1 MQRWNEI
8 ASRQWGVVRRDQL
21 GLSDDMIWRLIKDQ
35 ALIEVLPCVYRV
47 AGTAQTWHQALM
59 TACLWG
65 GDAAVASHRSAAALW
80 SLDGFPEGPLEITT
94 SKQKHFP
101 GGFRVHRA
109 VVDPAFTTRRAGVP
123 VTNAFR
129 TLRDVVAIID
139 EHRANQV
146 VDEALRKGLVSMESL
161 RRFVNRE
168 KKSGRRGVGV
178 LRRLVE
184 QREAGY
190 QPSASELQ
198 ASVRRLLDAA
208 GIVVVEEYV
217 VTDAAGN
224 FIARADFRLFGEWV
238 LVEVE
243 GRANHS
249 SKLDWQHDL
258 DRRNALTAEGW
269 AVIHATADG
278 VRNRP
283 EEFLAEVDRTRAS
296 QARLRESRA
305 GSSA

>member
-1 MQRWNEI
+1 VERWSEI
-8 ASRQWGVVRRDQL
+8 AARQWGVVRRDQL
-21 GLSDDMIWRLIKDQ
+21 GLSNDTIWRLIKDQ

-47 AGTAQTWHQALM
+47 AGTAPTWHQALM
-59 TACLWG
+59 AACLWG

-109 VVDPAFTTRRAGVP
+109 VVDPPFTTRRAGVP

-129 TLRDVVAIID
+129 TLRDVVAVID
-139 EHRANQV
+139 EQRANQV
-146 VDEALRKGLVSMESL
+146 VEALRKGLVSMESL

-184 QREAGY
+184 QREPGY

-198 ASVRRLLDAA
+198 ASVRRLLVAA
-208 GIVVVEEYV
+208 GLDAVEEYV
-217 VTDAAGN
+217 VTDAGGN

-249 SKLDWQHDL
+249 SKVDWQHDL

-283 EEFLAEVDRTRAS
+283 QEFLAEVHRTRAS
-296 QARLRESRA
+296 QARLR
-305 GSSA
+305 GGVP